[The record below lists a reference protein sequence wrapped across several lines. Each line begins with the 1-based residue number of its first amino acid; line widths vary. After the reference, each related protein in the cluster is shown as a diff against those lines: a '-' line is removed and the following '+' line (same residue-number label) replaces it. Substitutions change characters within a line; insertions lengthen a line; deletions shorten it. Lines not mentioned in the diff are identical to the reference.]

1 MKIHEDPGVMI
12 DDCENRSEK
21 LTDWESDF
29 IDSIGDSLVRFGSLT
44 DKQAAKLES
53 IWERVTDNG

>member
-1 MKIHEDPGVMI
+1 MVRNETESMI
-12 DDCENRSEK
+12 VDCENRSEK
-21 LTDWESDF
+21 LTDWESGF

-44 DKQAAKLES
+44 DKQATKLES